1 MDYRRQEEDRNAR
14 KGLLAAL
21 LVSLLINYVVVAFL
35 VARLIPDVPEIDDKI
50 EIILEQDRQKEKE
63 PDPHPET
70 EEKKP
75 AEPERI
81 ARPQPTAR
89 PVRPPVTM
97 QPEPAGV
104 PEAPI
109 SPEPIA
115 TSPEPPEPVPKNIK
129 TELSWGSFERI
140 FEETAAQARQIH
152 QKHSMEKRRGALRMG
167 SLTGKV
173 KRALANNR
181 SWVSDGEQVPL
192 GKKTRIFR
200 NYIEVAHRRIH
211 TLFAHSFLGSLSS
224 LDPSDPLNDFTLMT
238 KMEFEILATG
248 VVNDIHVIKTSGN
261 SVFDAAAVDSI
272 FRSSPFRPPPQA
284 ILSYNDRVY
293 FRWGFY
299 RNHRMCGVFNAEPYL
314 LRAPG
319 AAPEAID
326 PGNFMFDDG

>member
-35 VARLIPDVPEIDDKI
+35 VARLIPDVPDPDNKI
-50 EIILEQDRQKEKE
+50 EIVLEQDEPEEKE
-63 PDPHPET
+63 PDPTPET

-75 AEPERI
+75 ARPKQI
-81 ARPQPTAR
+81 ARPQPTAK
-89 PVRPPVTM
+89 PVQPPVTM
-97 QPEPAGV
+97 PAGV

-115 TSPEPPEPVPKNIK
+115 TAPEPIPENIK

-140 FEETAAQARQIH
+140 FEETAQEARQVH
-152 QKHSMEKRRGALRMG
+152 QQHSMEKRRGALRMG

-192 GKKTRIFR
+192 GKKTRIFH

-211 TLFAHSFLGSLSS
+211 SLFAHSFLGSLST
-224 LDPSDPLNDFTLMT
+224 LDPSDPLNDFDLMT
-238 KMEFEILATG
+238 KMEFEILSTG

-272 FRSSPFRPPPQA
+272 FRSSPFNPPPRA
-284 ILSYNDRVY
+284 ILSYNNRVY

-326 PGNFMFDDG
+326 PGDFMFDDG

>member
-1 MDYRRQEEDRNAR
+1 MDYRRQEEDRNAA

-21 LVSLLINYVVVAFL
+21 LVSLLINYVAVAFL
-35 VARLIPDVPEIDDKI
+35 VARLIPDVPEIDEKI
-50 EIILEQDRQKEKE
+50 EIVLSRDKPEEKK
-63 PDPHPET
+63 PDPRPAT

-75 AEPERI
+75 ARPKQI

-89 PVRPPVTM
+89 PVQPPITA
-97 QPEPAGV
+97 PSDPAGE

-115 TSPEPPEPVPKNIK
+115 TAPEPPQPIPKNIK

-140 FEETAAQARQIH
+140 FEETAAEARQIH
-152 QKHSMEKRRGALRMG
+152 QQHSMEKRRGTLRMG

-173 KRALANNR
+173 RRAIANNR
-181 SWVSDGEQVPL
+181 SWVSEGEQVPL
-192 GKKTRIFR
+192 GKKAKIFR
-200 NYIEVAHRRIH
+200 NYIEVAHRKIH
-211 TLFAHSFLGSLSS
+211 PMFAHSFLGSLST
-224 LDPSDPLNDFTLMT
+224 LDPSDPLNDFSLMT
-238 KMEFEILATG
+238 KMEFEILSTG
-248 VVNDIHVIKTSGN
+248 VINNIHVIKTSGN
-261 SVFDAAAVDSI
+261 TVFDAAAVDAI
-272 FRSSPFRPPPQA
+272 FRSSPFRPPPKA

>member
-21 LVSLLINYVVVAFL
+21 LVSLLINYVAVVFL
-35 VARLIPDVPEIDDKI
+35 VARLLPDVPEPDNEI
-50 EIILEQDRQKEKE
+50 EIVLTEDEPVEKE
-63 PDPHPET
+63 PDPTPET

-89 PVRPPVTM
+89 PVQPPVAM

-140 FEETAAQARQIH
+140 FEETAAQARQVH

-272 FRSSPFRPPPQA
+272 FRSSPFRPPPKA

-319 AAPEAID
+319 AKPEAID
-326 PGNFMFDDG
+326 PGDFMFDDG